1 MTIESND
8 LTDRIIK
15 ELEKETSEIDE
26 LLARRDGLPDLVS
39 AALTGSMR
47 RWVWVVGFVTLIVTG
62 LFIWAGVN
70 FYQAETL
77 DDRVFWGVWFIL
89 GVLAQVT
96 LKQWQ
101 WMEMNRSHM
110 MREIKRLELAV
121 VALTRDK
128 FDKPEE

>member
-1 MTIESND
+1 MRNESND
-8 LTDRIIK
+8 LTDRIMR

-26 LLARRDGLPDLVS
+26 LLASRQGLPDLVS

-47 RWVWVVGFVTLIVTG
+47 RWVWAVGFATLIVSG

-77 DDRVFWGVWFIL
+77 DDRLFWAVWFIL

-121 VALTRDK
+121 VALARDK
-128 FDKPEE
+128 PDSPVE